1 MINQKLLCRAGIA
14 SYQGAFSSQLASIF
28 NWPRKFATNTTLKQT
43 AMVALLVTG
52 FSLSNLSLAENYTF
66 IDLGETLGGN
76 ESVANAINNA
86 GLVTGS
92 ISNLAANTSTAVL
105 WNGGDVTYLGT
116 LGGTGGFGYA
126 INDAGVVVGSAFTAN
141 NTAYHAT
148 QWNGITATDLGTLGG
163 TNSQATAINNAGLVV
178 GSSTTDNNN
187 YFHATLWNE
196 TTATDLGTLGGNYS
210 QATAIND
217 AGLVAGYA
225 YTTID
230 TTFRHA
236 TIWNSSGVTDLGTLG
251 GDYSEATAIN
261 DAGQVVGFSYLA
273 GNAIRHASLWNGTT
287 VTDLGTLGGLN
298 SVANDI
304 NNAGQIVGS
313 SNILNDGG
321 EFYIPADLYH
331 AALWQDSSVTDLNNF
346 LDANTVSAGW
356 VLTMA
361 LGINDNGWI
370 VGSAT
375 NSVLGIRSRPFLLIP
390 PVSIPLPAAIWLFCS
405 GLICLT
411 ALTRSSAVIT
421 LSCSPNTCHSVESQD
436 T

>member
-1 MINQKLLCRAGIA
+1 MTNQKLLFRVGII
-14 SYQGAFSSQLASIF
+14 SYQASFPSRSTSIF
-28 NWPRKFATNTTLKQT
+28 NQTREFATKTTLKQT

-52 FSLSNLSLAENYTF
+52 FTLSNPSLAENYTF

-76 ESVANAINNA
+76 ESVAFAVNNA

-92 ISNLAANTSTAVL
+92 TSNFAANTSTAVL

-126 INDAGVVVGSAFTAN
+126 INDAGVVVGYAFTAN
-141 NTAYHAT
+141 NTSYHAT
-148 QWNGITATDLGTLGG
+148 QWNGMTATDLGTLGG
-163 TNSQATAINNAGLVV
+163 TNSQAMAINNAGLVV

-187 YFHATLWNE
+187 YFHATVWNGA
-196 TTATDLGTLGGNYS
+196 TATDLGTLGGNTS

-217 AGLVAGYA
+217 AGLVVGYA
-225 YTTID
+225 STTVN

-236 TIWNSSGVTDLGTLG
+236 SLWNRSGVVDLGTLG

-261 DAGQVVGFSYLA
+261 DAGQVVGFANLA
-273 GNAIRHASLWNGTT
+273 GNAIGHATLWNGAT
-287 VTDLGTLGGLN
+287 VTDLGTLGGVN
-298 SVANDI
+298 SVATDI
-304 NNAGQIVGS
+304 NNAGQVVGY

-321 EFYIPADLYH
+321 VFNFPADFHH
-331 AALWQDSSVTDLNNF
+331 AALWQDSSVTDLNSF
-346 LDANTVSAGW
+346 LDADTVSAGW
-356 VLTMA
+356 VLTEA

-375 NSVLGIRSRPFLLIP
+375 NSVLGIYSHAFLLKP
-390 PVSIPLPAAIWLFCS
+390 LVSIPLPATVWLFCF
-405 GLICLT
+405 GLIGLT
-411 ALTRSSAVIT
+411 VLTRSSAVIT